1 MFLLLGVMKFQ
12 SVQPQL
18 AYLALLIIGA
28 LEFGVGQLPIT
39 KRRREAFVVLS
50 VAGAILLLASP
61 FSHYSGNNLAILWLV
76 GAQVFLAAGIIVK
89 EVVFRRIGLCTGLL
103 VAAHLAIVDFRQ
115 LMVFRESSE
124 KLALESGVL
133 FSLCAFVFYLN
144 SLAIASRWREFFADS
159 PENPILILQSY
170 AGAFSAGAAVWALFA
185 HDWTA
190 VAFAVA
196 MLVLAALCR
205 RVESFHLQFQY
216 VLLGAA
222 TLFRAYFF
230 NLHLNSPAHTHITSR
245 LITLPILGAAFYLT
259 AKFSALHDDEQQRT
273 IRGLFSIIGTALFA
287 LLIWFEVPELW
298 QPLAFI
304 AFAVILS
311 EAGKALNYR
320 VLAAHSHLL
329 SAVAIFTAVI
339 ANYNHPQLW
348 HGISVRALAAVP
360 VVVGCYWLAKHLGVT
375 NPDHLRIAR
384 FAYTWAAASVMVWII
399 DQALRAP
406 WVAVGWIVFAVV
418 LALIP
423 RWIRYQQLA
432 WQASAVSLC
441 AFFQAFTYNLALN
454 QPLWPGVSLRLF
466 TVGVV
471 ILGAYLLAKIAADN
485 LDQFE
490 SPVRNIYTWIAA
502 FFVGF
507 LIWYEAPAPW
517 IAVYF
522 VAVGIAL
529 ALVGRRWNL
538 SHLGFQEHLFAIA
551 GVVRL
556 IDFNYTL
563 TKTYANGHISLR
575 LITVSL
581 VAAGLYTIS
590 RNATN
595 PEAPY
600 ARSSAYLHT
609 TTATALLAFLMW
621 YEASSGWLATLW
633 AVFAFVL
640 AVIDRRFELD
650 ELRWQAHALSALAL
664 FRCVTVNL
672 YVHETWKGI
681 DVRLLSIAIVALIFY
696 ALSRIVRMPQ
706 QWRDND
712 FHHIY
717 SWSAST
723 LVSLMLWYE
732 LKPLSIA
739 IGWAVFG
746 LVLFEYGVLRKIPQ
760 FRYQAFVAL
769 VASFVRIFFAN
780 LTVGEP
786 GQFWGPK
793 TFTILPLVLIF
804 FFIYA
809 QLPVEESTEEKQQHS
824 SSNIQLPFDS
834 ILAYLG
840 TATVAA
846 LFYFQVTPE
855 WVVTSYAALA
865 FVLFACAQ
873 LLDRP
878 LFLHQG
884 MLLTLG
890 VFVRGMAHNLF
901 GAGYFSEGDWRGRY
915 AVLGSAVAILLAS
928 LFFAFR
934 LRNRYEAPQNA
945 SALRKLISFATRRP
959 EQLQFFI
966 PVTLLTFMLAMKMR
980 SGMVT
985 VAWGFEGVLIILLAL
1000 VVKERSF
1007 RLTGLGMLLLCVGKV
1022 MVMDAWGLQPR
1033 DRYITFIIIG
1043 AALLMVSFLYSRHR
1057 DAIRQ
1062 FL

>member
-1 MFLLLGVMKFQ
+1 M
-12 SVQPQL
+12 
-18 AYLALLIIGA
+18 
-28 LEFGVGQLPIT
+28 T
-39 KRRREAFVVLS
+39 
-50 VAGAILLLASP
+50 
-61 FSHYSGNNLAILWLV
+61 
-76 GAQVFLAAGIIVK
+76 
-89 EVVFRRIGLCTGLL
+89 
-103 VAAHLAIVDFRQ
+103 
-115 LMVFRESSE
+115 FRESSE
-124 KLALESGVL
+124 TLALEAGVL
-133 FSLCAFVFYLN
+133 FSLCALVFYLN
-144 SLAIASRWREFFADS
+144 SLGIASRWRDYFAVY
-159 PENPILILQSY
+159 PEEPILIVQSY

-190 VAFAVA
+190 VAFAVV
-196 MLVLAALCR
+196 MLILAALCR
-205 RVESFHLQFQY
+205 RVESAHLQFQY
-216 VLLGAA
+216 VFLGVA
-222 TLFRAYFF
+222 TLFRAFFF
-230 NLHLNSPAHTHITSR
+230 NLHLNNPAHTHVASR

-259 AKFSALHDDEQQRT
+259 AKFSALRDDEQQRA
-273 IRGLFSIIGTALFA
+273 IRGLFAIVGTVLIA
-287 LLIWFEVPELW
+287 LLIWFETPEVW

-304 AFAVILS
+304 AFAVVLS
-311 EAGKALNYR
+311 EAAKALNYR
-320 VLAAHSHLL
+320 VIAWHSHLL
-329 SAVAIFTAVI
+329 GLVAIVTAVT
-339 ANYNHPQLW
+339 ADYNQPHLW
-348 HGISVRALAAVP
+348 HGIPVRAFAAVP
-360 VVVGCYWLAKHLGVT
+360 VVAGCYWLAKRLGVT

-384 FAYTWAAASVMVWII
+384 IAYTWAAAAVMVWVI
-399 DQALRAP
+399 DQALHAP

-441 AFFQAFTYNLALN
+441 AFFQTFTYNLALN

-471 ILGAYLLAKIAADN
+471 IFGAYLLAKIAADS

-517 IAVYF
+517 IAVF
-522 VAVGIAL
+522 FISVGIVL

-538 SHLGFQEHLFAIA
+538 AHLGFQEHLFAIA
-551 GVVRL
+551 AVARL
-556 IDFNYTL
+556 IDFNYSL
-563 TKTYANGHISLR
+563 TKTYGHFSLR

-600 ARSSAYLHT
+600 AKSSAYLHT

-621 YEASSGWLATLW
+621 YEASSGWLAPLW
-633 AVFAFVL
+633 ALFAFVL
-640 AVIDRRFELD
+640 AIIDRRFELD

-664 FRCVTVNL
+664 VRCVAVNL
-672 YVHETWKGI
+672 YVHDVWKGI
-681 DVRLLSIAIVALIFY
+681 DVRLLSIAIVAIIFY
-696 ALSRIVRMPQ
+696 SLSRLIRMPQ

-723 LVSLMLWYE
+723 LITLMLWYE

-746 LVLFEYGVLRKIPQ
+746 LVLFEYGLLRKIPQ

-769 VASFVRIFFAN
+769 VASFIRIFFAN

-786 GQFWGPK
+786 GEFWGPK
-793 TFTILPLVLIF
+793 TFTILPLVMIF

-809 QLPVEESTEEKQQHS
+809 QLPVKDSMEEKQRGS
-824 SSNIQLPFDS
+824 SRGIQLPFDS

-865 FVLFACAQ
+865 FVLFACA
-873 LLDRP
+873 LLLNRP

-901 GAGYFSEGDWRGRY
+901 GSGYFSEGDWRGRY
-915 AVLGSAVAILLAS
+915 AVLGSAVAILFAT

-934 LRNRYEAPQNA
+934 LRNRYEAPENA
-945 SALRKLISFATRRP
+945 NVLTKLISFATRRP

-1000 VVKERSF
+1000 AVKERSF

-1043 AALLMVSFLYSRHR
+1043 TALLMVSFLYSRYR